1 MIMKDKKLTI
11 ELENDDD
18 DWIMDDDDP
27 YYGLPGIDPE
37 YEEWLEAIGEDPWGG
52 HW

>member
-1 MIMKDKKLTI
+1 MKDKQLTT
-11 ELENDDD
+11 ELENDLYKENN
-18 DWIMDDDDP
+18 DDDDS

-37 YEEWLEAIGEDPWGG
+37 YEEWMEAIGEDPWGG